1 MSSLL
6 NTARPP
12 AFCPGCAHDRIAK
25 VLDMCFGNMGLK
37 GNQIAI
43 ISDIGCGGLFDT
55 FFHTHAFH
63 GLHGRAL
70 TYATGLKLAR
80 PELEVVV
87 IMGDG
92 GLGIGGAHLLGAC
105 RRNLSLTLIILDNFN
120 FGMTGGQYS
129 STTPPEAQVGS
140 GFLNSLERPL
150 DVCQVAAS
158 AGAPFVIRRSGMDKN
173 LAEDMEKAIRFDGF
187 SVMDIWGICP
197 GRYQKKNKLTPRGI
211 DEALANLP
219 PADGPVKENRRKEY
233 GQAYR
238 ETASRQKAS
247 PEPLGI
253 GKLFDPPEP
262 GRREVVILGSAGQ
275 RIITAGEILCLAG
288 LTAGLKATQKNEYDI
303 TVLRGASNAEVILS
317 SEEIG
322 FTGIERPSVIAAL
335 GQDGVGR
342 RRQLF
347 ESLGH
352 NTLVLQADGVEI
364 HDTDATVRRV
374 DFRGQGIKS
383 PDWALASIS
392 LLAKLDKVIS
402 PEMLRS
408 ALETRFK
415 GQSLDSSLELLD
427 RVEMNNPT

>member
-25 VLDMCFGNMGLK
+25 VLDKCFGNMGLK

-80 PELEVVV
+80 PDLEVVV

-92 GLGIGGAHLLGAC
+92 GLGIGGAHLLSAC

-140 GFLNSLERPL
+140 GFLNNLERPL

-158 AGAPFVIRRSGMDKN
+158 AGAPYVIRRSGTQKN
-173 LAEDMEKAIRFDGF
+173 LAEDMEKAIRFEGF
-187 SVMDIWGICP
+187 AVMDIWGICP

-211 DEALANLP
+211 DKAIAHLP
-219 PADGPVKENRRKEY
+219 VTEGPVKENIRKEY
-233 GQAYR
+233 GKAYR
-238 ETASRQKAS
+238 ETASRQKPS
-247 PEPLGI
+247 PEPLRI
-253 GKLFDPPEP
+253 GKSFSPPEP
-262 GRREVVILGSAGQ
+262 GRREVIILGSAGQ
-275 RIITAGEILCLAG
+275 RIVTAGEVLCLAG

-303 TVLRGASNAEVILS
+303 TVLRGASNTEVILS

-322 FTGIERPSVIAAL
+322 FTGIERPSVVAAL

-342 RRQLF
+342 RHRLF
-347 ESLGH
+347 ESIDQE
-352 NTLVLQADGVEI
+352 TLVLQADGIEI
-364 HDTDATVRRV
+364 PPTNAKVRRV
-374 DFRGQGIKS
+374 DFKGQGIKS
-383 PDWALASIS
+383 QDWALASLS
-392 LLAKLDKVIS
+392 LLAKLNKAIS
-402 PEMLRS
+402 PEMLRL

-415 GQSLDSSLELLD
+415 GKSLTSSLELLD
-427 RVEMNNPT
+427 RGEPY

>member
-1 MSSLL
+1 MSSLR

-25 VLDMCFGNMGLK
+25 VLDECFGNMGLK
-37 GNQIAI
+37 GHQIVI
-43 ISDIGCGGLFDT
+43 VSDIGCGGLFDT
-55 FFHTHAFH
+55 FFNTHAFH

-92 GLGIGGAHLLGAC
+92 GLGIGGAHLLSAC

-158 AGAPFVIRRSGMDKN
+158 AGAPFVIRRSATNKN
-173 LAEDMEKAIRFDGF
+173 LVKDMEKAIRFDGF

-197 GRYQKKNKLTPRGI
+197 GRYQKKNKLTPRVI
-211 DEALANLP
+211 DKPLDSLP
-219 PADGPVKENRRKEY
+219 PAEGPVKENMRKEY

-238 ETASRQKAS
+238 ETAGRQKPS
-247 PEPLGI
+247 PEPLQI
-253 GKLFDPPEP
+253 GKSYDPPEP

-275 RIITAGEILCLAG
+275 RVVTAGEILCLAG

-342 RRQLF
+342 RRGLF
-347 ESLGH
+347 KSIDRD
-352 NTLVLQADGVEI
+352 TLVLQDEGIEVPE
-364 HDTDATVRRV
+364 TNGTVRQV

-383 PDWALASIS
+383 QDWALASVS
-392 LLAKLDKVIS
+392 FLAKLNRVIS
-402 PEMLRS
+402 PEMLKS

-415 GQSLDSSLELLD
+415 GKSLTSSLELLD
-427 RVEMNNPT
+427 RVEP

>member
-25 VLDMCFGNMGLK
+25 VLDKCFGNMGLK
-37 GNQIAI
+37 GHQIAI
-43 ISDIGCGGLFDT
+43 VSDIGCGGLFDT

-70 TYATGLKLAR
+70 TYATGLKLAQ

-92 GLGIGGAHLLGAC
+92 GLGIGGAHLLSAC

-150 DVCQVAAS
+150 DVCQVAES
-158 AGAPFVIRRSGMDKN
+158 AGAPFVIRRSAMNKN

-197 GRYQKKNKLTPRGI
+197 GRYQKKNRLTPQGI
-211 DEALANLP
+211 EEAIAHLP
-219 PADGPVKENRRKEY
+219 PADGPVKENMRKEY

-238 ETASRQKAS
+238 ETVSRQKAS
-247 PEPLGI
+247 PEPLRI
-253 GKLFDPPEP
+253 SKLFDPPEP
-262 GRREVVILGSAGQ
+262 GRRELVILGSAGQ
-275 RIITAGEILCLAG
+275 RIVTAGEILCLAG

-317 SEEIG
+317 SDEIG
-322 FTGIERPSVIAAL
+322 FTGIVRPSVIAAL

-347 ESLGH
+347 ESLDQK
-352 NTLVLQADGVEI
+352 TLVLQADGI
-364 HDTDATVRRV
+364 DIPHTNATVRRV
-374 DFRGQGIKS
+374 DFKGQGIKS
-383 PDWALASIS
+383 QDWALASLS
-392 LLAKLDKVIS
+392 LLAKLNDAIS
-402 PEMLRS
+402 LEMLRS

-415 GQSLDSSLELLD
+415 GKSLTSSLELLD
-427 RVEMNNPT
+427 RVEMDNST

>member
-12 AFCPGCAHDRIAK
+12 AFCPGCSYERIANAIDK
-25 VLDMCFGNMGLK
+25 CFGNMGLK

-43 ISDIGCGGLFDT
+43 VSDIGCGGLFDT

-87 IMGDG
+87 TMGDG
-92 GLGIGGAHLLGAC
+92 GLGIGGAHLLSAC

-140 GFLNSLERPL
+140 GFLNSLERPV

-173 LAEDMEKAIRFDGF
+173 LAEDMERAIRFDGF

-197 GRYQKKNKLTPRGI
+197 GRYQKRNKLTPRGI
-211 DEALANLP
+211 DEALAARP
-219 PADGPVKENRRKEY
+219 PAEGLVKENIRKEY

-238 ETASRQKAS
+238 ETASNQKAY
-247 PEPLGI
+247 PEPLKI
-253 GKLFDPPEP
+253 GKSFDPPEP
-262 GRREVVILGSAGQ
+262 GRHEVVILGSAGQ
-275 RIITAGEILCLAG
+275 RIVTAGEILCLAG

-347 ESLGH
+347 ESLDQK
-352 NTLVLQADGVEI
+352 TLVLQADGIEVPE
-364 HDTDATVRRV
+364 TNATVRRI
-374 DFRGQGIKS
+374 DFKGQGIKS
-383 PDWALASIS
+383 QDSALASLS
-392 LLAKLDKVIS
+392 LLAKLNRVIS
-402 PEMLRS
+402 PEMLKS

-415 GQSLDSSLELLD
+415 GKSLVSSLEFLD
-427 RVEMNNPT
+427 RVEVNDLI

>member
-6 NTARPP
+6 NTARPL

-25 VLDMCFGNMGLK
+25 VLDKCFGNMGLN

-43 ISDIGCGGLFDT
+43 VSDIGCGGLFDT
-55 FFHTHAFH
+55 FFHTHALH

-80 PELEVVV
+80 PDLEVVV

-92 GLGIGGAHLLGAC
+92 GLGIGGAHLLSAC

-140 GFLNSLERPL
+140 GFLNTLERPL
-150 DVCQVAAS
+150 DVCQVAAA
-158 AGAPFVIRRSGMDKN
+158 AGAPYVVRRSGTDKN

-197 GRYQKKNKLTPRGI
+197 GRYQKKNKLTPQGI
-211 DEALANLP
+211 DEALAALP
-219 PADGPVKENRRKEY
+219 PAEGPVKENIRKEY

-238 ETASRQKAS
+238 ETASSLKAS

-253 GKLFDPPEP
+253 GKSFDPPEP

-275 RIITAGEILCLAG
+275 RIVTAGEILCLAG
-288 LTAGLKATQKNEYDI
+288 LTAGLKTTQKNEYDI

-347 ESLGH
+347 ESVDH
-352 NTLVLQADGVEI
+352 DTLVLQADGIEVPE
-364 HDTDATVRRV
+364 TNATVRRV

-383 PDWALASIS
+383 QDWALASVS
-392 LLAKLDKVIS
+392 LLAKLNRVIS
-402 PEMLRS
+402 LEMLKS

-415 GQSLDSSLELLD
+415 GQSLISSLELLD
-427 RVEMNNPT
+427 RVEMDTRY

>member
-1 MSSLL
+1 
-6 NTARPP
+6 
-12 AFCPGCAHDRIAK
+12 
-25 VLDMCFGNMGLK
+25 MGLK

-43 ISDIGCGGLFDT
+43 VSDIGCGGLFDT

-92 GLGIGGAHLLGAC
+92 GLGIGGAHLLSAC

-150 DVCQVAAS
+150 DVCQVATA
-158 AGAPFVIRRSGMDKN
+158 AGAPYVARCSGTDKS

-197 GRYQKKNKLTPRGI
+197 GRYQKKNKLTPKGI
-211 DEALANLP
+211 DEALAKLP
-219 PADGPVKENRRKEY
+219 PAEGPVQENMRKEY
-233 GQAYR
+233 GKAYL
-238 ETASRQKAS
+238 EMASSQKPA
-247 PEPLGI
+247 PTPLKI
-253 GKLFDPPEP
+253 AKTFDPPEP

-275 RIITAGEILCLAG
+275 RIVTAGEILCLAG
-288 LTAGLKATQKNEYDI
+288 LTAGLKVTQKNEYDI

-347 ESLGH
+347 KSLDQE
-352 NTLVLQADGVEI
+352 TLVLQADGIEVPE
-364 HDTDATVRRV
+364 TNATVRQI
-374 DFRGQGIKS
+374 DFKGQGIKS

-392 LLAKLDKVIS
+392 LLAKLNRVIS
-402 PEMLRS
+402 PEMFRS

-415 GQSLDSSLELLD
+415 RQSLVSSLELFD
-427 RVEMNNPT
+427 RVEMDNPS